1 MGEVITIQDRQFKP
15 FISEQQISEAVKS
28 VSDLIN
34 ADLKNEKPLFLVVL
48 NGAFMFAA
56 DLLKEFNFPC
66 EVSFIKLT
74 SYSGV
79 SSSGT
84 VNEIIGLN
92 DDVKQRTV
100 VIVEDI
106 VDTGLTME
114 RLVNVLTEK
123 QVKEIKVATALLKPG
138 QYKKEITIDY
148 IGIKIP
154 DNFVV
159 GYGLDYMGFGRHL
172 KEIYALV

>member
-15 FISEQQISEAVKS
+15 FISERQISEAVKS

-92 DDVKQRTV
+92 EDVRQRTV

-106 VDTGLTME
+106 VETGLTLE
-114 RLVNVLTEK
+114 RLVNALTEK
-123 QVKEIKVATALLKPG
+123 QVKKIKVATALFKPN
-138 QYKKEITIDY
+138 QYKKGIKIDY
-148 IGIKIP
+148 SGFEIP

-159 GYGLDYMGFGRHL
+159 GYGMDYVGFCRNL
-172 KEIYALV
+172 KDIYALV